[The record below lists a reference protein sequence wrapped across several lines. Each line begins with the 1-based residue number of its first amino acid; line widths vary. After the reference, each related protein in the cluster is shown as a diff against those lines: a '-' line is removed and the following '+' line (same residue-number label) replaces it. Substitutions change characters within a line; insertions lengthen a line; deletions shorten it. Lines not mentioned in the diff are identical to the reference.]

1 MALTPEEPFSQTRAD
16 AFEEEARDRLG
27 YYPGHSR
34 FCPERRFV
42 PFTQARCG
50 CGPRPPLRDLLRPL
64 AMKAHWWFVT
74 IMLALLWLVL
84 EILTMPKYWW
94 EP

>member
-1 MALTPEEPFSQTRAD
+1 MALTQEDPFSQTCAD

-27 YYPGHSR
+27 YYPGHNR
-34 FCPERRFV
+34 FCSQRRYT

-50 CGPRPPLRDLLRPL
+50 CGPRPPWRERLRPL
-64 AMKAHWWFVT
+64 LLKFHHWYV
-74 IMLALLWLVL
+74 IGALLFLAFLL
-84 EILTMPKYWW
+84 EILTLPKYWW